1 VPGPEQ
7 IESYIDNDRPV
18 HQQVTMWMRHGSEV
32 IRGHMVVVPVKGDLM
47 YVETI
52 WVNSTQNELPQL
64 KLVAVRY
71 RGRIASGPT
80 LRDAVQ
86 NLAGD
91 AGHHTVLLQSDHR

>member
-1 VPGPEQ
+1 
-7 IESYIDNDRPV
+7 
-18 HQQVTMWMRHGSEV
+18 M
-32 IRGHMVVVPVKGDLM
+32 VVPVKSDLM

-80 LRDAVQ
+80 LEDAVK
-86 NLAGD
+86 NLAFD
-91 AGHHTVLLQSDHR
+91 AGDDTVLLQANHR